1 MSMPSVTFL
10 MAARNAAATI
20 ASAVESA
27 IDQEYEGDIRVVVVD
42 DASTDGTSDL
52 IPRMDGVR
60 VLRNE
65 SRLGRS
71 GSRNRG
77 LESVTSELVAIQD
90 ADDVSLP
97 NRLGST
103 VPLALDGRTVVG
115 SQLIWRDERR
125 GIYQGAAWPTAA
137 SGTDL
142 ALSDFRTPVPH
153 PSMLL
158 PVDMIRGAGGYDG
171 KFPVAEDLELM
182 LRLRRKYPD
191 VKFVNTDSQTV
202 VYTRAELDS
211 FTYNFRS
218 SYWRYRAQAAYGG
231 SPSRASWI
239 FDASERYVRQR
250 MRYVRRAAIRSFPK
264 LSSHD

>member
-1 MSMPSVTFL
+1 MNMPSVTFL
-10 MAARNAAATI
+10 MAARNAATSI

-27 IDQEYEGDIRVVVVD
+27 INQDYEGEIRVVVVD
-42 DASTDGTSDL
+42 DASTDGTSKH
-52 IPRMDGVR
+52 IPRMDTVR

-97 NRLGST
+97 SRLRST

-115 SQLIWRDERR
+115 SQLIWRDKRS
-125 GIYQGAAWPTAA
+125 GIYEGAAWPTTFGDA
-137 SGTDL
+137 DL

-153 PSMLL
+153 PAMLL
-158 PVDMIRGAGGYDG
+158 PTVMIRGAGGYDG

-191 VKFVNTDSQTV
+191 VKFVNTECQTV
-202 VYTRAELDS
+202 LYRRNEMDS
-211 FTYNFRS
+211 LRYNVRS
-218 SYWRYRAQAAYGG
+218 SYWRYRAQATYGH
-231 SPSRASWI
+231 SSARASWLV
-239 FDASERYVRQR
+239 DGSERYIRQR
-250 MRYVRRAAIRSFPK
+250 MRFIRRAATRSFPN
-264 LSSHD
+264 LFES